1 MLVAQLYLTLRPN
14 GLQAARLL
22 CPQNSPGKS
31 TGVGCHALLQGM
43 FLTQGSNPGLLRC
56 RRILYRLS
64 QQGHSTG
71 TYLISSGFFPVIAMN
86 SHQRKDG
93 KKENIN
99 TSKSKRIQM
108 DML

>member
-1 MLVAQLYLTLRPN
+1 MLCGERAPPVAKVMRKEARHTQRRD
-14 GLQAARLL
+14 QA
-22 CPQNSPGKS
+22 S
-31 TGVGCHALLQGM
+31 GVSLEIRV
-43 FLTQGSNPGLLRC
+43 TQGSNPGLLRC

-71 TYLISSGFFPVIAMN
+71 TYLISSVFFPVIAMN

-99 TSKSKRIQM
+99 TSKSKRILM